1 MASHLS
7 FPVKLFVA
15 FAVCAYLWTLALA
28 LVPPATLD
36 IPAPVVFV
44 LCPAC
49 VLTITVDP
57 KFSTVALILAPL
69 NAGIYGLV
77 GLALGS
83 SRVFRRRSWR

>member
-1 MASHLS
+1 MS
-7 FPVKLFVA
+7 FPVKLFVT

-28 LVPPATLD
+28 LVPPATD

-69 NAGIYGLV
+69 NAGIYGLI
-77 GLALGS
+77 GLAIAS
-83 SRVFRRRSWR
+83 SRVFRKRN